1 MKWTKF
7 KADFDSGGPLHRLLR
22 YGDKLIPCT
31 EIPASKAE
39 PTIWVSEKHDPYIDN
54 CFRIYDM
61 DRDSFEKD
69 YIFFEKDHRNRD
81 CASYNNP
88 AYYHRWDYQRGLT
101 TVCFHE
107 AYFDTGFFDRRYG
120 IKKYKEVLEKEKKEK
135 LVEAYGT
142 DYSEKIYG
150 SGLAEVVPY
159 PKPHPF
165 EIYYGGWVHFFDEE
179 VRRGDS
185 DHALYLK
192 WDNREKEMSLTVYI
206 LQLRPFVRG
215 NYDVRSDVNITN
227 PPTSS
232 DPPTPKGPP
241 PYS

>member
-22 YGDKLIPCT
+22 HGDYLIPCA
-31 EIPASKAE
+31 EIPEYKAE
-39 PTIWVSEKHDPYIDN
+39 PTIWVSAHHDPFIDN
-54 CFRIYDM
+54 CFRIYDI
-61 DRDSFEKD
+61 DRESFEDVYLYRECDSSK
-69 YIFFEKDHRNRD
+69 N
-81 CASYNNP
+81 S
-88 AYYHRWDYQRGLT
+88 AYYHRWDYQRGLAT
-101 TVCFHE
+101 ACFDE
-107 AYFDTGFFDRRYG
+107 AYFDTGFFDKRYG

-142 DYSEKIYG
+142 DYREKIYG
-150 SGLAEVVPY
+150 SGLAEVEPY

-165 EIYYGGWVHFFDEE
+165 EIYYGGWVNFFDEE

-185 DHALYLK
+185 DHAIYFE
-192 WDNREKEMSLTVYI
+192 WDHSDMSLTVYI
-206 LQLRPFVRG
+206 LQIRPFVRG
-215 NYDVRSDVNITN
+215 NYDVRSNVNITN

-232 DPPTPKGPP
+232 DPPTPKSPP